1 MLLALKQIKILPGHK
16 VILKD
21 INWQTFEQILEE
33 LGEHRSAR
41 IAYEHEAL
49 EIMVPLPEH
58 EIDKVFITN
67 FVEIL
72 LEELDIDFYP
82 LGSTTFKNELM
93 QQGIEPDNCFSLGA
107 RSLRADAHANAKGD
121 CESPGSHRYI
131 ENEAAI
137 RGKNRL
143 DLTVDPPPD
152 LALEIDVTSRT
163 HPQIYQALGVPE
175 LWRFEKGK
183 LQINVLSK
191 GEYIEVEFSPHF
203 PNFPL
208 IEVIPQYLQRV
219 KNEGRNKT
227 MKAFRN
233 WVKAQILE

>member
-1 MLLALKQIKILPGHK
+1 MMLLALKQLEIPPGHK

-21 INWQTFEQILEE
+21 INWQNFEQILEE

-41 IAYEHEAL
+41 IAYDHEAL

-58 EIDKVFITN
+58 EVDKVFITN

-72 LEELDIDFYP
+72 LEELEIEFYP

-93 QQGIEPDNCFSLGA
+93 AQGIEPDNCF
-107 RSLRADAHANAKGD
+107 
-121 CESPGSHRYI
+121 YI
-131 ENEAAI
+131 ENEAAV

-163 HPQIYQALGVPE
+163 HLQIYQALGVPE

-183 LQINVLSK
+183 LQINVLREGK
-191 GEYIEVEFSPHF
+191 YIEVEFSPHF
-203 PNFPL
+203 PGFPL
-208 IEVIPQYLQRV
+208 IEIIPEYLQRV
-219 KNEGRNKT
+219 KTEGRNKT
-227 MKAFRN
+227 MKAFRS
-233 WVKAQILE
+233 WVKEQI